1 MWRIQIFH
9 LFCCKLH
16 HWYLSSRVPQK
27 CDHLHG
33 EVVVDLGVG
42 RRRSGRGGEGGGGGG
57 VLQSVAHTDY
67 AVEISR
73 IYITVH

>member
-1 MWRIQIFH
+1 MRSPAWRGGGGFG
-9 LFCCKLH
+9 
-16 HWYLSSRVPQK
+16 S
-27 CDHLHG
+27 G
-33 EVVVDLGVG
+33 EEEEWE
-42 RRRSGRGGEGGGGGG
+42 GGEGGGGGG